1 MSKTIPLASYLFTR
15 LRQLGVGAVHGEPGD
30 YSLRALDFIRP
41 AGLRW
46 IGNCNELN
54 AGYAA
59 DGYARVKGMS
69 ALCTTY
75 GVGELSAIN
84 AVAGSYAEYSPVVHI
99 VGCPARKVYASN
111 RLVHH
116 ALEVGNMRVYAD
128 MYARITAAQANLTD
142 ARTAPDMI
150 DRVLEECRVQSRPV
164 YIELPSDMAEA
175 QVDGSRLS
183 EPLHVEPS
191 ANDQVL
197 EGAVVEDT
205 LNRIY
210 SSQRPYILVD
220 GLVRPDGIVDE
231 VNELARVTGFPTL
244 AITFGG
250 GIINGSLENYHGVH
264 AGKFGSL
271 DHTPYTDSA
280 DLALLFGPLL
290 SDTNTQ
296 GWSAVPKEDITISF
310 RRNSIDIGATS
321 HELQI
326 KSFMRSLLSKLD
338 PSKISSKKPNPP
350 LASPRDLLKSLSP
363 PDPSAPIDQ
372 DTFYLRLSPFFRPND
387 IIICA
392 NGTSRV
398 GGRDFILPPGA
409 KLISSGVWFSIGYT
423 LPAAQGVAVAQ
434 REALEAGQSPGR
446 MILFEGDGSFQATAQ
461 ELSTI
466 IRYRLDVTIFI
477 VNNDGYTT
485 ERLIHGL
492 HEEYNDLAP
501 WRYLEAP
508 RFFGAPEDG
517 SYAVE
522 THDVKNWGQ
531 LLQVL
536 ESESF
541 GDGKGL
547 KMVNVRMGREDVTKN
562 FKAALVLAGEQ
573 LLAELK

>member
-1 MSKTIPLASYLFTR
+1 MTTTVPLASYLFTR
-15 LRQLGVGAVHGEPGD
+15 LRQLGIGAVHGEPGD
-30 YSLRALDFIRP
+30 YTLRALDFIRP

-69 ALCTTY
+69 AFCTTY

-99 VGCPARKVYASN
+99 VGCPARMVYGSN

-116 ALEVGNMRVYAD
+116 ALETGNMRVYAD
-128 MYARITAAQANLTD
+128 MYARVTAAQANLTD
-142 ARTAPDMI
+142 ARTAPGLI
-150 DRVLEECRVQSRPV
+150 DRVLEECRIQSRPV
-164 YIELPSDMAEA
+164 YIELPSDMVEA
-175 QVDGSRLS
+175 QVDESRLS
-183 EPLHVEPS
+183 APLHIEPPTN
-191 ANDQVL
+191 ARDL
-197 EGAVVEDT
+197 EDAVVNET
-205 LNRIY
+205 LERIY
-210 SSQRPYILVD
+210 SSKRPYILVD

-250 GIINGSLENYHGVH
+250 GIINGSSENYHGVH
-264 AGKFGSL
+264 AGKFGSI

-296 GWSAVPKEDITISF
+296 GWSVVPKEDITISF
-310 RRNSIDIGATS
+310 RRNSIDIGSAS
-321 HELQI
+321 HELRI

-338 PSKISSKKPNPP
+338 PSKISAGAPNPP
-350 LASPRDLLKSLSP
+350 LSSPRDLLKSLPP
-363 PDPSAPIDQ
+363 PDPSAPVDQ
-372 DTFYLRLSPFFRPND
+372 DTFYLRLSPFFRPYD

-392 NGTSRV
+392 NGTPLV

-409 KLISSGVWFSIGYT
+409 RLVNSGVWLSVGHM
-423 LPAAQGVAVAQ
+423 LPAAQGIAVAQ
-434 REALEAGQSPGR
+434 REALEAGQQPGR
-446 MILFEGDGSFQATAQ
+446 TILFEGDGSFQATAQ

-477 VNNDGYTT
+477 VNNDGYTF

-492 HEEYNDLAP
+492 EEEYNDVAP
-501 WRYLEAP
+501 WRYPEAP

-522 THDVKNWGQ
+522 THDARNWGE
-531 LLQVL
+531 LLKVL

-547 KMVNVRMGREDVTKN
+547 KMVNVWMRREDVTRN
-562 FKAALVLAGEQ
+562 FKAALVLAGKQ
-573 LLAELK
+573 LLAGSE